1 MGPRLTLKLYFHYK
15 GLSNIIT
22 LLLPRLSTDHL
33 SLSTSETMSMRTN
46 MNIQTCST
54 EFCETVMTIKQHI
67 MRRVAQN
74 VLQLRALSLHHG
86 NYPNGKDWR
95 SLHQDG
101 RERQKT

>member
-1 MGPRLTLKLYFHYK
+1 MKPHNTHVYKQFPNRTFPVKMGPRLTLKLYFHYK

-54 EFCETVMTIKQHI
+54 EFCEIVMTIKQHI
-67 MRRVAQN
+67 MRRVA
-74 VLQLRALSLHHG
+74 
-86 NYPNGKDWR
+86 
-95 SLHQDG
+95 
-101 RERQKT
+101 